1 MNIVHLDSQVPWR
14 GGEQQVLHLSQLLH
28 TWGHNSM
35 IVCQPHSALY
45 QRAQETQVPVQA
57 LRMRHELDLMAAWKL
72 GQYLRRHQ
80 IEILHMHAP
89 HAHAIGLLACVWA
102 PTVHKVVSRRTDVA
116 PIRNVLSRWK
126 YTLPKVHYV
135 AVSEAVRQV
144 LIASGISAHCVQTI
158 YSSIDVRRFNE
169 TQEIAPPISPWHPG
183 CGYCGASC
191 SPEGAPLS
199 ARGSQTVAPGRAWC
213 RHCDCWRWRTTP
225 GAGSPGQQA
234 WALLER
240 VHFAGFRRDVPALI
254 RGFEIF
260 VFSSTHEGTP
270 NSVLEAMA
278 LGKPVV
284 ATRAGGTEEM
294 VQDGITG
301 LLISPRDP
309 AALAHALLDLLRHP
323 EQGKMF
329 GRAGRKRVEEHFTVE
344 HMAGSTLQAYHRILA
359 DAPA

>member
-1 MNIVHLDSQVPWR
+1 VNIVHLDSQVPWR
-14 GGEQQVLHLSQLLH
+14 GGEQQVLHLSQLLY
-28 TWGHNSM
+28 TWGHNSV
-35 IVCQPHSALY
+35 IVCQPQSALY
-45 QRAQETQVPVQA
+45 QRAQEAHVPVQA
-57 LRMRHELDLMAAWKL
+57 LRMHHELDFVAAWKL

-80 IEILHMHAP
+80 VEILHMHAP
-89 HAHAIGLLACVWA
+89 HAHAIGLLAGVWA
-102 PTVHKVVSRRTDVA
+102 PTVHKVVSRRTDFA

-144 LIASGISAHCVQTI
+144 LIASGIPAHSVQTI

-169 TQEIAPPISPWHPG
+169 TQEIAPLFPTGTRVVGTVGHLTGLKGHRYLLEAARQVLQAEPHVGIAIVG
-183 CGYCGASC
+183 DGALRQ
-191 SPEGAPLS
+191 ELEA
-199 ARGSQTVAPGRAWC
+199 
-213 RHCDCWRWRTTP
+213 
-225 GAGSPGQQA
+225 QA
-234 WALLER
+234 ANLGIAER
-240 VHFAGFRRDVPALI
+240 VHFTGFRRDIPALI

-284 ATRAGGTEEM
+284 ATHAGGTAEV
-294 VQDGITG
+294 VQDGVTG
-301 LLISPRDP
+301 LLVSPRDP
-309 AALAHALLDLLRHP
+309 AALAHALLYVLRHP

-329 GRAGRKRVEEHFTVE
+329 GMAGRKRVEEHFTVE

-359 DAPA
+359 DVPA